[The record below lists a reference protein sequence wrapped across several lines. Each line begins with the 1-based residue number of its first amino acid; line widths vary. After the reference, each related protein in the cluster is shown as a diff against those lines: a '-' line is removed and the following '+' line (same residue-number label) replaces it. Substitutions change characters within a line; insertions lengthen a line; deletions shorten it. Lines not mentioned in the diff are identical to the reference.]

1 MPTHSFLPLITQAI
15 HAPSGHNTQPWR
27 FSIQGDTICIA
38 PDLRRAL
45 PVVDSDNREL
55 FISLGCAAENLVL
68 AASEQGY
75 ATQVHSDETTGNIRI
90 QLTRQDIPSNPLAT
104 QITRRQTNRSLY
116 SAQRIPDDVI
126 AQLQQTPSEAGVQIF
141 LYANGTPSY
150 TQIGHHILQAN
161 ALQMKNPAFKQE
173 LKTWLRYNKKHQDST
188 RDGLSYATFGAPNVP
203 RWLAEIAMSFAMREA
218 PQHKSC
224 QQQIN
229 HASHFA
235 LFTLEQN
242 SIPHWI
248 NLGRT
253 LQRFLLAATAQ
264 NIAHSY
270 LNQPCEERQIAE
282 NMAQALSLNTLPV
295 ILLRLGYAAPR
306 PYSLRRKLADVI
318 DGEIEHPFQVT

>member
-1 MPTHSFLPLITQAI
+1 M
-15 HAPSGHNTQPWR
+15 
-27 FSIQGDTICIA
+27 
-38 PDLRRAL
+38 
-45 PVVDSDNREL
+45 
-55 FISLGCAAENLVL
+55 
-68 AASEQGY
+68 
-75 ATQVHSDETTGNIRI
+75 
-90 QLTRQDIPSNPLAT
+90 
-104 QITRRQTNRSLY
+104 
-116 SAQRIPDDVI
+116 
-126 AQLQQTPSEAGVQIF
+126 
-141 LYANGTPSY
+141 
-150 TQIGHHILQAN
+150 
-161 ALQMKNPAFKQE
+161 
-173 LKTWLRYNKKHQDST
+173 RYNKKHQDST
-188 RDGLSYATFGAPNVP
+188 RDGLSYTAFGAPNVP

-242 SIPHWI
+242 GIPHWI

-253 LQRFLLAATAQ
+253 LQRFLLTATAQ

-270 LNQPCEERQIAE
+270 LNQPCEERQIVQ

-318 DGEIEHPFQVT
+318 DGEIKHPFQIT